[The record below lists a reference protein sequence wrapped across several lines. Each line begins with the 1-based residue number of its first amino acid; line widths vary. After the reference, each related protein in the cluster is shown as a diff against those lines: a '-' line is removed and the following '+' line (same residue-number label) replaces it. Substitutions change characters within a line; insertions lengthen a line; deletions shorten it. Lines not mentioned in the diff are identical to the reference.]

1 MRTIPALFAR
11 QVAAVPQ
18 RTAVTGTGRR
28 FSYTGLDDA
37 SARLAHALRERGVR
51 RGQAVAVHLERSP
64 LVAVA
69 LLGIVRAGGCYL
81 ALDPNDPPER
91 RAALLADAGA
101 SVVLTEADV
110 LVDGPRGEDVEVGP
124 EDLAYIA
131 YTSGSTGTP
140 KGVCVP
146 HRAVAR
152 LVHEPDFVTL
162 AATDVVLHHAP
173 VAFDASTLEVWG
185 ALLNGARLAVAPPG
199 DLAPA
204 EVADFV
210 RAEGVTVAW
219 LTAGL
224 FHQVLDT
231 APADLKGV
239 RQLLAGGDVLSP
251 SHVDKAV
258 ALLPDTVLTN
268 GYGPTENTT
277 FTCCHA
283 VRGPLTTA
291 TVPIG
296 TPIRGGAAHLLDDD
310 LRPVPDGEV
319 GELYAAGD
327 GLAHGYLNRPALT
340 AERFL
345 PDPATPGGRMYRTG
359 DLARRLPDGA
369 FEFVGRADAQVKLR
383 GFRVEPGEVETALAA
398 HPDVLDAAVVPQ
410 PDRAGGR
417 RLAAFYT
424 TEGPVSVADLRR
436 ALAAALPRYM
446 VPATFTRLPAL
457 PLTANGKV
465 DRAALAAT
473 PVRERPDLDTDYR
486 APVSEVELW
495 LARLWADVLEVDEV
509 GVDDDFFELGGH
521 SLLAT
526 VITTEI
532 ANERGT
538 FVRARTFYENPTIA
552 ELAEHLDTAHPGTR
566 NDAGGPR

>member
-11 QVAAVPQ
+11 QVAAVPR
-18 RTAVTGTGRR
+18 RTAVSGSGQRL
-28 FSYTGLDDA
+28 SYAELDEA
-37 SARLAHALRERGVR
+37 SARLAHALGGRGVR
-51 RGQAVAVHLERSP
+51 RGHVVAVHLARSP
-64 LVAVA
+64 LLAVA
-69 LLGIVRAGGCYL
+69 LLGILRAGACYL

-91 RAALLADAGA
+91 RAAVLADAGA
-101 SVVLTEADV
+101 SVVLTEDDV
-110 LVDGPRGEDVEVGP
+110 LVDGPRGRDVEVGA

-152 LVHEPDFVTL
+152 LVHEPDF
-162 AATDVVLHHAP
+162 ATFTADDVVLQHAP
-173 VAFDASTLEVWG
+173 IAFDASTLEVWG

-199 DLAPA
+199 DLSPA
-204 EVADFV
+204 EVAEVV

-224 FHQVLDT
+224 FHQVVDT

-239 RQLLAGGDVLSP
+239 RQLIAGGDVLSP

-258 ALLPDTVLTN
+258 ALLPDTVLVN

-277 FTCCHA
+277 FTCCHP
-283 VRGPLTTA
+283 VRGRLTTA

-296 TPIRGGAAHLLDDD
+296 TPIRGGAVHLLDAD

-319 GELYAAGD
+319 GELYAAGE
-327 GLAHGYLNRPALT
+327 GLAHGYLDRPGLT

-359 DLARRLPDGA
+359 DLARRLPDGSY
-369 FEFVGRADAQVKLR
+369 EFVGRADAQVKLR
-383 GFRVEPGEVETALAA
+383 GFRVEPGEVEAALTA
-398 HPDVLDAAVVPQ
+398 HPDVADAAVVAQ
-410 PDRAGGR
+410 PDRSGGK

-424 TEGPVSVADLRR
+424 TEGLVSVAELRR
-436 ALAAALPRYM
+436 TLAAALPRHM
-446 VPATFTRLPAL
+446 VPATFSRLPAL
-457 PLTANGKV
+457 PLTPNGKV

-473 PVRERPDLDTDYR
+473 PVRARPDLDTDYR
-486 APVSEVELW
+486 APDGELEQW

-552 ELAEHLDTAHPGTR
+552 ELAEHLDA
-566 NDAGGPR
+566 AGEPR